1 MSDRDRPSQA
11 GGERELALKRLDGA
25 LAEESRLRDQ
35 RKAGNTPRDLN
46 ADAALQAASDQVGA
60 RERWLESV
68 DDHNY

>member
-35 RKAGNTPRDLN
+35 RHNTPRDLD
-46 ADAALQAASDQVGA
+46 ADAALQTASDQVGA